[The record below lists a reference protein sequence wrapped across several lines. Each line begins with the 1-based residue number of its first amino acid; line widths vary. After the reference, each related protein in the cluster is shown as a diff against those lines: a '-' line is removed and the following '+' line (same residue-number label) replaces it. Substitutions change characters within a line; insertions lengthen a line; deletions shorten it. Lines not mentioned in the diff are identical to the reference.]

1 MVQERKV
8 PPRKTRRFA
17 LLLYRRYHQVN
28 SGLSKFLIAL
38 GILLLAGW
46 VATRIFLGAEISA
59 ENSQLLL
66 WACLALLALGVLR
79 LLFTWLVSKTAY
91 VECKE
96 QALKI
101 RTPFLL
107 LTISYKRIKNT
118 RPSELR
124 QLFPPDQQ
132 KRNRNLLETYWGETV
147 VIIELTKFPLAP
159 RLLEF
164 LMGPYHFEP
173 GGAGLALLVEDW
185 MGFSQSLDQAL
196 TDYRTRRAAAA
207 TSAGMYRS
215 RR

>member
-1 MVQERKV
+1 M
-8 PPRKTRRFA
+8 PPRKKRRFA

-46 VATRIFLGAEISA
+46 VATRIFLSAEISA

-79 LLFTWLVSKTAY
+79 LLFTWLVSKAAY

-96 QALKI
+96 HAL
-101 RTPFLL
+101 RVQTPFLP

-147 VIIELTKFPLAP
+147 VVIELTRFPLSP
-159 RLLEF
+159 RLLKF

-196 TDYRTRRAAAA
+196 TDYRTRRAGAA
-207 TSAGMYRS
+207 TPAGMYRG